1 MHYNHHSLRCIT
13 QRYVK
18 INKQQKLCERNI
30 YGGRKKE
37 ETDDKQRKTRETVLT
52 FNTSID

>member
-1 MHYNHHSLRCIT
+1 MHYNHHSLQCIA

-37 ETDDKQRKTRETVLT
+37 ETDDKQRKTRETILT